1 MLKWWRCCKGGL
13 CCAPLPA
20 PPQEKPSLLH
30 SCAQPN
36 AGLCIPGSAA
46 GREGR
51 ECNKGV
57 QKDQGGPPPQ
67 VAFLGA
73 LNTQGLGSLLQHRA
87 WRGFTCTKNRLGATG
102 CVLMKEESIRLRA
115 AQPPGAADCFFPP
128 SFSLSLT
135 LCCCLRGSHERSEA
149 RSSFS
154 LAFRLKKKN
163 AVCGE
168 ICAEHPIKEP
178 CPALSSASCRPR
190 AIHQRRAAARLS
202 AALCCANRTIC
213 SDQRGGKAEKRCE
226 GMLWEA
232 QRSSV

>member
-13 CCAPLPA
+13 CCTPLPA
-20 PPQEKPSLLH
+20 PPQEKRSLLH

-57 QKDQGGPPPQ
+57 QMDQGGTPPPPSGI
-67 VAFLGA
+67 F
-73 LNTQGLGSLLQHRA
+73 GSTEHSGFGVTLQHRA

-115 AQPPGAADCFFPP
+115 AQPPGAADYFPP

-154 LAFRLKKKN
+154 LAFRLKKKTPFVGKSVQSIQLKSR
-163 AVCGE
+163 A
-168 ICAEHPIKEP
+168 
-178 CPALSSASCRPR
+178 RP
-190 AIHQRRAAARLS
+190 
-202 AALCCANRTIC
+202 
-213 SDQRGGKAEKRCE
+213 
-226 GMLWEA
+226 
-232 QRSSV
+232 